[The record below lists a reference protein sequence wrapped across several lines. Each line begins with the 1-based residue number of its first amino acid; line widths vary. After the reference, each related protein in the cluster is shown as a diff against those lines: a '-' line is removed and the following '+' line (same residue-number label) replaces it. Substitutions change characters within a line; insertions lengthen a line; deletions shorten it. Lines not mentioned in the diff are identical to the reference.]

1 MHDLSISSGGTMI
14 LTRTDPLNAVD
25 RIFEQVFGSAGG
37 GQGGTMAMDAVWRGD
52 ELVLTVDVP
61 GVPEDAIELTVAD
74 RVLTIAAERRQPAEQ
89 EGERWALRERPHGRW
104 TRSVRLGT
112 ALDPEKVTAAYTDG
126 VLTIMVPAS
135 ASASPRKISI
145 AKGESTAPAID
156 TTSREKSAE
165 PGS

>member
-1 MHDLSISSGGTMI
+1 MMI

-37 GQGGTMAMDAVWRGD
+37 AQGSAMAMDAVWRGD
-52 ELVLTVDVP
+52 ELLLTVDVP

-126 VLTIMVPAS
+126 VLTIMIPAS

-145 AKGESTAPAID
+145 AKGEVGSSAIE
-156 TTSREKSAE
+156 TTSTSDASE
-165 PGS
+165 

>member
-1 MHDLSISSGGTMI
+1 M
-14 LTRTDPLNAVD
+14 
-25 RIFEQVFGSAGG
+25 
-37 GQGGTMAMDAVWRGD
+37 
-52 ELVLTVDVP
+52 LTVDVP

-89 EGERWALRERPHGRW
+89 EGERWALRERSHGRW

-145 AKGESTAPAID
+145 AKGEAGSPAIE
-156 TTSREKSAE
+156 TTSTPDATPDAAE
-165 PGS
+165 